1 MRWGVE
7 EADLDFRSQGRF
19 ARVRVVL
26 RGGLVGAVTYSG
38 LVILL
43 LIRIF
48 ERPFFHVRR
57 PITPWITRGVCR
69 FAFWG
74 MGMPLCIS
82 GKPMQHHGA
91 IVANHASWL
100 DIFALNAMQNIYFV
114 AKSEVAGWV
123 GIGWLARATGTE
135 FIARKSSQAAVQR
148 RVFEDRLN
156 AGHRLVFFP
165 EGTSSDGLR
174 VLPFKSTLFAA
185 FFEPELKR
193 SLWVQPV
200 SVVYHAPE
208 DQEPRFYGWWGDMD
222 FAPHLLRV
230 LGQSPQGRVEVIFHD
245 PLKVDEFSDRKV
257 LAQACED
264 KVRSGLRAALEH
276 AI

>member
-1 MRWGVE
+1 MQWGKD

-19 ARVRVVL
+19 AKARIFL
-26 RGGLVGAVTYSG
+26 RGGLVGSVTYGG
-38 LVILL
+38 LVLL
-43 LIRIF
+43 LLVRIV
-48 ERPFFHVRR
+48 ERPLFRVHR

-74 MGMPLCIS
+74 MRMPLRIS

-114 AKSEVAGWV
+114 AKSEVAGWA

-135 FIARKSSQAAVQR
+135 FIARKSSHAAVQR
-148 RVFEDRLN
+148 RVFEERLN

-185 FFEPELKR
+185 FFEPELR
-193 SLWVQPV
+193 PSLWVQPV
-200 SVVYHAPE
+200 SLVYHAPE
-208 DQEPRFYGWWGDMD
+208 DQESRFYGWWGDMD

-230 LGQSPQGRVEVIFHD
+230 LGQAPQGRVEVIFHD
-245 PLKVDEFSDRKV
+245 PLKVDEFSDRKL
-257 LAQACED
+257 LAQACEN
-264 KVRSGLRAALEH
+264 KIRSGLNEALNQ
-276 AI
+276 AV